1 MINKELKEYI
11 ENNIF
16 PEYSKNDEGH
26 NLDHIKYVIE
36 RSLKFAKTVQDIN
49 IDMVYTIAAYHD
61 IGHHID
67 KKTHEKISSEML
79 LKDDMLKQFF
89 SKEEIKIMADAVY
102 DHRASMKGKPR
113 TIYGEIVSSADRNV
127 VITSPLKRTYSYR
140 KKENPNAPLD
150 EIIEESRQHL
160 IEKFGS
166 EGYATEK
173 MYFDDPDYQHFLEDI
188 KNLTNDKEKFREA
201 YLLANNLQQENIK
214 KGDIYRHF
222 KGKMYQILDVV
233 YDSETNND
241 DEPKKVVVYQA
252 LYGEKL
258 KWARPYEM
266 FISEV
271 DHQKYPDVKQQY
283 RFEKITDDTTTQI
296 VLCSSK
302 KFATKT
308 FEIAKT
314 LKELGFNPIIPQ
326 GFLEEMEKN
335 SASRLHFSKII
346 DDRTDCLLIINENK
360 NGVDNYIEANVFA
373 EIAFG
378 FYYNKPIYLLNDI
391 YPPYEEELIGWN
403 TIPLKG
409 DLTKIKKLTKKPSKQ

>member
-16 PEYSKNDEGH
+16 PEYNKNDEGH
-26 NLDHIKYVIE
+26 NFDHIKYIIE

-49 IDMVYTIAAYHD
+49 VDMVYTIATYHD
-61 IGHHID
+61 LGHHID
-67 KKTHEKISSEML
+67 QKNHEKISSEML

-89 SKEEIKIMADAVY
+89 TEEEIKIMADAVY
-102 DHRASMKGKPR
+102 DHRASMEEEPR
-113 TIYGEIVSSADRNV
+113 TIYGKIISSADRNV
-127 VITSPLKRTYSYR
+127 DITSLLKRTYSYR
-140 KKENPNAPLD
+140 KKANPNASLD
-150 EIIEESRQHL
+150 EIIKESRQHL
-160 IEKFGS
+160 IDKYGS
-166 EGYATEK
+166 YGYAKEK

-188 KNLTNDKEKFREA
+188 KNLTNDKEKFKEA

-233 YDSETNND
+233 YDSETNNN
-241 DEPKKVVVYQA
+241 DEPKKIVVYQA

-266 FISEV
+266 FTSEV
-271 DHQKYPDVKQQY
+271 DHEKYPNVKQRY
-283 RFEKITDDTTTQI
+283 RFEKISQETTTQI

-302 KFATKT
+302 KFATET
-308 FEIAKT
+308 FEIAKK

-326 GFLEEMEKN
+326 EFLKEMEKN
-335 SASRLHFSKII
+335 AASRLHFSKII

-360 NGVDNYIEANVFA
+360 NGVDNYIGANVFA

-409 DLTKIKKLTKKPSKQ
+409 DLTKIKKPSIQ

>member
-1 MINKELKEYI
+1 ME
-11 ENNIF
+11 
-16 PEYSKNDEGH
+16 
-26 NLDHIKYVIE
+26 
-36 RSLKFAKTVQDIN
+36 
-49 IDMVYTIAAYHD
+49 
-61 IGHHID
+61 
-67 KKTHEKISSEML
+67 
-79 LKDDMLKQFF
+79 
-89 SKEEIKIMADAVY
+89 
-102 DHRASMKGKPR
+102 
-113 TIYGEIVSSADRNV
+113 
-127 VITSPLKRTYSYR
+127 
-140 KKENPNAPLD
+140 

-160 IEKFGS
+160 INKYGS
-166 EGYATEK
+166 YGYAKEK
-173 MYFDDPDYQHFLEDI
+173 MYFDDPDYQRFLEDI
-188 KNLTNDKEKFREA
+188 KNLTNNKEKFKEA
-201 YLLANNLQQENIK
+201 YLLANNLQTKNIK

-258 KWARPYEM
+258 KWTRPYEM
-266 FISEV
+266 FTSEV
-271 DHQKYPDVKQQY
+271 DHQKYPNVKQPY
-283 RFEKITDDTTTQI
+283 RFEKITDDTTAQI

-302 KFATKT
+302 KFAKKT

-326 GFLEEMEKN
+326 EFLEEMEKN
-335 SASRLHFSKII
+335 AASRLHFSKII

-360 NGVDNYIEANVFA
+360 NGIDNYIGANVFA

-378 FYYNKPIYLLNDI
+378 FYHNKPIYLLNDI

-409 DLTKIKKLTKKPSKQ
+409 DLTKIKKLTKKSSK